1 MMSGTYLPLCFSV
14 FIASIFYSL
23 MSIFKHPAVGDMRW
37 EVAFTDARF
46 RSRRIVTSVKQSLFA
61 RFNSDLLPC
70 EPLMNHWWNARHPN
84 SLGNDL
90 FALAIWVQ
98 HGSSRNEERQIFK
111 LGIAAR
117 AKLLKVPTEV

>member
-46 RSRRIVTSVKQSLFA
+46 RSRRIVTSMKQSLFA
-61 RFNSDLLPC
+61 RFNGDLLPC
-70 EPLMNHWWNARHPN
+70 EPLMNHCWNARHPN
-84 SLGNDL
+84 SRSKLMPVTGSDC
-90 FALAIWVQ
+90 ALV
-98 HGSSRNEERQIFK
+98 
-111 LGIAAR
+111 
-117 AKLLKVPTEV
+117 